1 MCIVCNTSTLIKHT
15 WLEQTLPKYNC
26 WYYYYYYYYYY
37 AVFNAPYICQST
49 TKSQAH
55 ILQHKYS
62 YMTMKIVQL
71 IHQVVCA
78 FVYVTLVYVSTRD
91 LAMASMAR
99 NDLPASSMASTMAA
113 VLARRPQ
120 CAVKRDRNLKP
131 KLAIMR
137 QCTSVTDRRT
147 LTS

>member
-1 MCIVCNTSTLIKHT
+1 
-15 WLEQTLPKYNC
+15 
-26 WYYYYYYYYYY
+26 
-37 AVFNAPYICQST
+37 
-49 TKSQAH
+49 
-55 ILQHKYS
+55 
-62 YMTMKIVQL
+62 MKIVQL